1 MEELTSEEKQNVHK
15 EKPNNTVQMES
26 RIPLLFLG
34 MLIISVAGYFVS
46 SVRWVNIITNH
57 LGGLGIT
64 GLLACLTGFIAK
76 KKGYNHS
83 RAFLVG
89 LFFPIVLGFIAVV
102 LVYFSSGFLYCGG
115 GVILA
120 ASLVIIIIYSLI
132 KKKNVNNLIE
142 S

>member
-1 MEELTSEEKQNVHK
+1 MEESTFGKKQKLHK
-15 EKPNNTVQMES
+15 EKPDNKLQM
-26 RIPLLFLG
+26 RGRMPLLFLG
-34 MLIISVAGYFVS
+34 MLIISVAGYLVFTE
-46 SVRWVNIITNH
+46 RWANIITNH

-76 KKGYNHS
+76 KKGYNH
-83 RAFLVG
+83 RNAFLVG
-89 LFFPIVLGFIAVV
+89 LFLPIVLGCVAVV

-120 ASLVIIIIYSLI
+120 ASLVIIIIYSLF
-132 KKKNVNNLIE
+132 KKKKINNLIG

>member
-34 MLIISVAGYFVS
+34 MLIISVAVYFVF
-46 SVRWVNIITNH
+46 SVRWINIITNH

-64 GLLACLTGFIAK
+64 GLFACLSGFIAK
-76 KKGYNHS
+76 KKGYNY
-83 RAFLVG
+83 RRLFLVA
-89 LFFPIVLGFIAVV
+89 LIIPIFLGVV
-102 LVYFSSGFLYCGG
+102 ALVAVYFSSGFLYCGG

-120 ASLVIIIIYSLI
+120 ASLVILIIYSFL
-132 KKKNVNNLIE
+132 KKK
-142 S
+142 